1 REECDFV
8 GLTLLEFVALFVTVM
23 FLSYVVMILLP
34 FLRRPRTTLG
44 DPGDFDWHFFIP
56 ARDEEAVIVQTMSR
70 TLHDFPAAHLWVI
83 DDASEDNTAGLV
95 QAFAAHDSH
104 VHLVRRVLPEARTG
118 KGHALNSAYQAL
130 DAWLPLGA
138 DRTRTIVVVIDADGR
153 LSPDALCYVSS
164 PSVFGNAKIGAA
176 QIAVRMENRD
186 DLGRVAT
193 VSRAG
198 RRFSKFLV
206 RMQDLEFMTSMSA
219 MQLLRER
226 TGSVGMGGNGQFSRL
241 TALDEI
247 ARRYESPWHGALL
260 EDYELGLHILLVGYG
275 NRFVYDT
282 WVEQEGLVSFRRFV
296 AQRAR
301 WTQGTMQCSTY
312 IGEIIRCP
320 NLSNAGVVESCYFLI
335 TPWLQVVGV
344 VLWPA
349 LLGLTVFRA
358 VNYTAGPAA
367 FVSQFWPVAG
377 IAVLFGAMPFIM
389 WGPVYRRMTEHDM
402 SRTRSVVLGLG
413 NAVYL
418 LYTYV
423 STARALGRFVMGRR
437 NWVKT
442 RRNAEEVVRGAVASN
457 V

>member
-1 REECDFV
+1 M

-34 FLRRPRTTLG
+34 FLRRPRTA
-44 DPGDFDWHFFIP
+44 PGNPAEFDWHFFIP
-56 ARDEEAVIVQTMSR
+56 ARDEQAVIATTISR
-70 TLHDFPAAHLWVI
+70 CQRDFPSAHLWVI
-83 DDASEDNTAGLV
+83 DDASEDRTAEIV
-95 QAFAAHDSH
+95 QAAADNDPH
-104 VHLVRRVLPEARTG
+104 VHLVRRQLPDARTG
-118 KGHALNSAYQAL
+118 KGHALNSAYWAL
-130 DAWLPLGA
+130 DAWLPVAA
-138 DRTRTIVVVIDADGR
+138 DRTRTIVAVIDADGR
-153 LSPDALCYVSS
+153 LAPDALRYVSS
-164 PSVFGNAKIGAA
+164 ESVFGAAKVGAA

-186 DLGRVAT
+186 DLGAVAT

-198 RRFSKFLV
+198 VRFSRYLV

-247 ARRYESPWHGALL
+247 ARRYEEPWHGALL
-260 EDYELGLHILLVGYG
+260 EDYELGLHILLVGYT

-282 WVEQEGLVSFRRFV
+282 YVEQEGLLSMRRFI

-301 WTQGTMQCSTY
+301 WTQGTMQCTSY

-335 TPWLQVVGV
+335 TPWLQALGV
-344 VLWPA
+344 LLWPMLFLLTCVKA
-349 LLGLTVFRA
+349 LS
-358 VNYTAGPAA
+358 YEAGAGT
-367 FVSQFWPVAG
+367 FVTQFWP
-377 IAVLFGAMPFIM
+377 IALLALIFGALPFVL
-389 WGPVYRRMTEHDM
+389 WGPVYRRNVEPQM
-402 SRTRSVVLGLG
+402 SRTRSWLLGFA
-413 NAVYL
+413 NAAYL
-418 LYTYV
+418 TYTYV
-423 STARALGRFVMGRR
+423 STLRALARFVTGRR

-442 RRNAEEVVRGAVASN
+442 RRNAEAITRGAVASD

>member
-1 REECDFV
+1 M
-8 GLTLLEFVALFVTVM
+8 GITLLEFVALFVTVM

-34 FLRRPRTTLG
+34 FLRRPRTA
-44 DPGDFDWHFFIP
+44 PGNSAEFEWHFFIP
-56 ARDEEAVIVQTMSR
+56 ARDEQAVIAITISR
-70 TLHDFPAAHLWVI
+70 CQRDFPSAHLWVI
-83 DDASEDNTAGLV
+83 DDASEDDTAEIV
-95 QAFAAHDSH
+95 QAAADVDPH
-104 VHLVRRVLPEARTG
+104 VHLVRRYLPDARTG
-118 KGHALNSAYQAL
+118 KGHALNSAYWAL
-130 DAWLPLGA
+130 EAWLPPA
-138 DRTRTIVVVIDADGR
+138 NDRTRTIVAVIDADGR
-153 LSPDALCYVSS
+153 LAPDALRYVSS
-164 PSVFGNAKIGAA
+164 ESVFGAAKVGAA

-186 DLGRVAT
+186 DLGDAAN

-198 RRFSKFLV
+198 KRFSRYLV

-241 TALDEI
+241 TALNEI
-247 ARRYESPWHGALL
+247 ARRYDEPWHGALL
-260 EDYELGLHILLVGYG
+260 EDYELGLHILLVGYT

-282 WVEQEGLVSFRRFV
+282 WVEQEGLLSMRRFI

-301 WTQGTMQCSTY
+301 WTQGTMQCSSY

-344 VLWPA
+344 LLWPVLFILTCVKA
-349 LLGLTVFRA
+349 LS
-358 VNYTAGPAA
+358 YEAGAGT
-367 FVSQFWPVAG
+367 FVTQFWP
-377 IAVLFGAMPFIM
+377 IALLALIFGALPFVL
-389 WGPVYRRMTEHDM
+389 WGPVYRRNVEPQM
-402 SRTRSVVLGLG
+402 SRTRSWLVGVA

-418 LYTYV
+418 MYTYV
-423 STARALGRFVMGRR
+423 STLRAFARFISGRR

-442 RRNAEEVVRGAVASN
+442 RRNAEVVTRGAVASD